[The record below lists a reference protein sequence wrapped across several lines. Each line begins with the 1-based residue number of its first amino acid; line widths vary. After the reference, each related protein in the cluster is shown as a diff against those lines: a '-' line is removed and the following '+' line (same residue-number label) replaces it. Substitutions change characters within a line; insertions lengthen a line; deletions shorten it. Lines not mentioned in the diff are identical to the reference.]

1 MKKPEQTS
9 ISPETNLSQAPIRGI
24 KVSKNYFEQ
33 ITNEEKT
40 VEVRMITQESGR
52 GKVGQIII
60 YKSPDNQI
68 CKRRI
73 SKIRAYKSI
82 TELANNEVVEDIL
95 PQKGKKTSTEEL
107 VKLAKQHFKSELSV
121 KSIES
126 NDYGDIEITRDTPF
140 EAWDLEP
147 VEE

>member
-9 ISPETNLSQAPIRGI
+9 ISPEINLSQEPERQI

-33 ITNEEKT
+33 INSGDKII
-40 VEVRMITQESGR
+40 EVRMITQESGR

-60 YKSPDNQI
+60 YEGPDNQI

-73 SKIRAYKSI
+73 SKIRPYKSI

-95 PQKGKKTSTEEL
+95 PQKGKNTSTEEL

-121 KSIES
+121 KSKES
-126 NDYGDIEITRDTPF
+126 DDYGDIEITRDTPF